1 MNDEQLKYI
10 AGVFNLIAF
19 AEFGAFGYA
28 AINVHPV
35 AWVKLVLAAIGF
47 ANLQWIAVWVLSFLE
62 G

>member
-1 MNDEQLKYI
+1 M
-10 AGVFNLIAF
+10 AF

-35 AWVKLVLAAIGF
+35 GWVKLALAAIGF
-47 ANLQWIAVWVLSFLE
+47 VNLQWIAVWVLSFLE